1 MARSGF
7 YILLWSLVVM
17 LAGCAV
23 SPVTIP
29 EPEPQPAAEPAAPE
43 KMEPPVRPGLEEEE
57 PLSLAMVKQQHVVP
71 RLEYYRQTRQEWDR
85 LAVELEELVP
95 RDQWPEG
102 WNQCLVRVN
111 DVTEKYETALEV
123 LGALEAQGDSRWGEA
138 VARLSAAY
146 QADQEFIAGDCR
158 QYYHLAE
165 KTVDARLDRFHA
177 VDHEQLQDAL
187 QHYARQGLSD
197 EIKQNL
203 EVWRRIGPDAVMPF
217 PLLREV
223 SLSLFRTGE
232 KDTALSL
239 LAEQEE
245 NLAKTTA
252 DTSAIARLRG
262 DLLLIDGRHDEARRQ
277 YEEIA
282 ARHAT
287 ADQQR
292 RWVEEQLRLLR
303 GETRASREERHLFLA
318 LLEDAVLFDGRGA
331 VPTGVTRRL
340 QRLEDQFPT
349 GRLTMRAQLLAAE
362 VQSRAEQWLASEVG
376 AAEELLAE
384 GDYDEATAALEALL
398 EENLDRSQEEIVRDK
413 LSQVRHTW
421 LQEDDRGEQ
430 LEIQAQAMQWEE
442 ANRLLGM
449 GKYDEAITI
458 FSGLLDTKYAEGARR
473 RLDEVSREASNE
485 LRRQAASLF
494 VSARR
499 SNDPEEAA
507 ELAAQSWQ
515 MLRRIIEV
523 YPESDIVDRVKNN
536 LASVENYLD
545 ELDPQLLKDLQEP
558 EESTGFFRFWGN

>member
-1 MARSGF
+1 MARSGL
-7 YILLWSLVVM
+7 YILLWSLVVV

-29 EPEPQPAAEPAAPE
+29 EPEPRPAAPE
-43 KMEPPVRPGLEEEE
+43 KMEPPVRPGLEDEE

-71 RLEYYRQTRQEWDR
+71 RLEYYRQKRQEWDR

-102 WNQCLVRVN
+102 WSRCLVRVN
-111 DVTEKYETALEV
+111 DVTEKYEAAREV
-123 LGALEAQGDSRWGEA
+123 LGALEAEGDSRWGEA

-146 QADQEFIAGDCR
+146 QADQEFFDGDCR

-177 VDHEQLQDAL
+177 VDGEQLQEAL

-197 EIKQNL
+197 EIKQSL

-223 SLSLFRTGE
+223 SLSLFRAGE
-232 KDTALSL
+232 KDPSLSL

-245 NLAKTTA
+245 NLAKVTA

-262 DLLLIDGRHDEARRQ
+262 DLLLIDGRQDEARRQ

-292 RWVEEQLRLLR
+292 RWVTEQLRLLR
-303 GETRASREERHLFLA
+303 GETPASREERQLFLA

-331 VPTGVTRRL
+331 VPAGVTRRL
-340 QRLEDQFPT
+340 QRLEDQFPS

-362 VQSRAEQWLASEVG
+362 VQSRAEEWLASEVG

-384 GDYDEATAALEALL
+384 GAYDEAGAVLEALL
-398 EENLDRSQEEIVRDK
+398 AENLDRSQEEIVRDQ
-413 LSQVRHTW
+413 LSQVRHTR
-421 LQEDDRGEQ
+421 LQQDDRGEQ

-442 ANRLLGM
+442 ANRLLGIE
-449 GKYDEAITI
+449 KYDEAITI
-458 FSGLLDTKYAEGARR
+458 FSGLLDTKYGEGARR

-499 SNDPEEAA
+499 SDDPEEAA
-507 ELAAQSWQ
+507 ELATQSWQ
-515 MLRRIIEV
+515 LLRRIIDV

-558 EESTGFFRFWGN
+558 EESAGFFRFWGN